1 MSELREYCIRHK
13 VDIACIQEP
22 AIRYGKLVSVPAAN
36 TREYYIFHSKDSMA
50 AIIIL
55 NRNLVVTKM
64 NQGTETHLLTIEL
77 LLNRKNFYIINQY
90 CQFSEPV
97 EDHTSKLSNMHIL
110 AKKHNIVYCRYKCEI
125 EPMVLINHRS
135 QGRNCRRNTVESRI
149 PNSKW
154 TRTTTDISGIHR
166 QRIQHRCHS
175 TKRNAQE
182 QEDKLEDD
190 TEWDQQ
196 WS

>member
-1 MSELREYCIRHK
+1 MATKETAGRYLRIIQINVGRSLTAMSKLREYCTRHK

-22 AIRYGKLVSVPAAN
+22 AIRYGKLVSLPAAN

-77 LLNRKNFYIINQY
+77 LLNRKNFYINNQY

-110 AKKHNIVYCRYKCEI
+110 AKKHNIVYCADINAKSSLWFSSITDHKREI
-125 EPMVLINHRS
+125 VQETLWNLEFQIANEPGQPPTY
-135 QGRNCRRNTVESRI
+135 QG
-149 PNSKW
+149 
-154 TRTTTDISGIHR
+154 
-166 QRIQHRCHS
+166 
-175 TKRNAQE
+175 
-182 QEDKLEDD
+182 
-190 TEWDQQ
+190 
-196 WS
+196 